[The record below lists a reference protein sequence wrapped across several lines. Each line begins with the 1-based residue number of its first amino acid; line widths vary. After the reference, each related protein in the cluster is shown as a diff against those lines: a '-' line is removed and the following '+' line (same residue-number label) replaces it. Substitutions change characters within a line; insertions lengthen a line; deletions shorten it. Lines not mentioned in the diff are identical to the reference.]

1 MQISVI
7 IVNWNVKDLLADC
20 LRSVLASD
28 IQPAPEIIVV
38 DCASADSSAA
48 MVRADFPQVKL
59 IASDQNLGYAKGNN
73 VGVAAATGDF
83 LFLLNPD
90 TRLAPDAL
98 ALLRNHLMANPAAGV
113 VAPQLL
119 WPAGQTQSSRRKF
132 PTPATLFWE
141 STLLE
146 QWFPANPIVRRYKM
160 ADFPADQPAPVDWAV
175 GAALFIR
182 REVWQAVGGFD
193 ESFFMYFEETDWF
206 RRCAQAGWRAGYL
219 PAARVI
225 HYEGQSSGQVVAART
240 IRFQRSKI
248 RYAQKWFG
256 PGWAVVAR
264 LFLLATF
271 GLQWLEETAKWIIG
285 HKRSL
290 RRERMIAYGQLLREL
305 SVGGRR

>member
-20 LRSVLASD
+20 LRSVLASQ
-28 IQPAPEIIVV
+28 IEPAPEIIVV
-38 DCASADSSAA
+38 DSASGDGSAA

-59 IASDQNLGYAKGNN
+59 IASAENLGYAKGNN
-73 VGVAAATGDF
+73 VGAAAATGDF

-98 ALLRNHLMANPAAGV
+98 ALLRDHLLAHPQTGV

-119 WPAGQTQSSRRKF
+119 WPAGQTQSSRRRF

-146 QWFPANPIVRRYKM
+146 QWFPRNATARRYKM

-182 REVWQAVGGFD
+182 RAVWQAVGPLD

-206 RRCAQAGWRAGYL
+206 RRCAQAGWRADYL
-219 PAARVI
+219 PQAQVI

-256 PGWAVVAR
+256 RGWAAAAR

-285 HKRSL
+285 HKRAL
-290 RRERMIAYGQLLREL
+290 RRERMDAYGKLIKALIKE
-305 SVGGRR
+305 